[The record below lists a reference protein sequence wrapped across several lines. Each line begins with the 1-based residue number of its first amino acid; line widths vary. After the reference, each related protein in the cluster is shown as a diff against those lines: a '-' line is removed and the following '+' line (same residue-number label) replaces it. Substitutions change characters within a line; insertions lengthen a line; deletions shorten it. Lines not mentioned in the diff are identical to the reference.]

1 MKILVIGGSGFI
13 GWELVKFFSL
23 KNHDVSYTYLKNN
36 PKFEHGFKQD
46 ITNKKTLKELFNKIQ
61 PELVIYTTALTNVDL
76 CEIDNSLAYSIHVQG
91 TQNVV
96 EACQD
101 TRSKLIY
108 ISTSFV
114 FNGSKHPFFEYDVI
128 SPTTY
133 YGITK
138 AEGEKIVKESGLLY
152 LILRTDQPYGWK
164 EEWNHYNSVIRV
176 VENLRSGKEHKEI
189 VDWYNTPTY
198 VPDFVSSV
206 EKLIKLK
213 ETGIFHLV
221 GSDYVSRYDW
231 ALTVAEIFN
240 LNKSL
245 IIPISSKDLNL
256 SVKRDNVYLSNEKLF
271 QKTGIRMNG
280 IKEGIL
286 DMLQSTRD

>member
-46 ITNKKTLKELFNKIQ
+46 ITNKITLKELFNKIQ

-76 CEIDNSLAYSIHVQG
+76 CEIDNSLAYSINVQG

-138 AEGEKIVKESGLLY
+138 AEGEKIVKDSGLLY

-256 SVKRDNVYLSNEKLF
+256 SVKRDNVQLSNEKLF

-280 IKEGIL
+280 IKDGIL
-286 DMLQSTRD
+286 HMLQNTRD

>member
-13 GWELVKFFSL
+13 GSELVKFLSS
-23 KNHDVSYTYLKNN
+23 KNYDVSYTYLKNN

-46 ITNKKTLKELFNKIQ
+46 ITNKITLKELFNKIQ

-76 CEIDNSLAYSIHVQG
+76 CEIDNSLAYSINVQG

-138 AEGEKIVKESGLLY
+138 AEGEKIVKDSGLLY

-164 EEWNHYNSVIRV
+164 EEWNHYNSVMQV

-256 SVKRDNVYLSNEKLF
+256 SVKRDNVQLSNEKLF

-280 IKEGIL
+280 IKDGIL
-286 DMLQSTRD
+286 HMLQNTRD

>member
-46 ITNKKTLKELFNKIQ
+46 ITNKITLKELFNKIQ

-138 AEGEKIVKESGLLY
+138 AEGEKIVKDSGLLY

-164 EEWNHYNSVIRV
+164 EEWNHYNSVMQV

-256 SVKRDNVYLSNEKLF
+256 SVKRDNVQLSNEKLF

-280 IKEGIL
+280 IKDGIL
-286 DMLQSTRD
+286 HMLQNTRD

>member
-46 ITNKKTLKELFNKIQ
+46 ITNKITLKELFNKIQ

-76 CEIDNSLAYSIHVQG
+76 CEIDNSLAYSINVQG

-138 AEGEKIVKESGLLY
+138 AEGEKIVKDSGLLY

-164 EEWNHYNSVIRV
+164 EEWNHYNSVMQV

-256 SVKRDNVYLSNEKLF
+256 SVKRDNVQLSNEKLF

-280 IKEGIL
+280 IKDGIL
-286 DMLQSTRD
+286 HMLQNTRD

>member
-138 AEGEKIVKESGLLY
+138 AEGEKIVKDSGLLY

-164 EEWNHYNSVIRV
+164 EEWNHYNLVMRV

-256 SVKRDNVYLSNEKLF
+256 SVKRDNVQLSNEKLF

-280 IKEGIL
+280 IKDGIL
-286 DMLQSTRD
+286 HMLQNTRD